1 MIYADHTTSGRLRIC
16 MVKIGL
22 LQQETIKEECGSN
35 NAYSLVAFNNKQ
47 FTFELVEESVAL
59 ANI

>member
-1 MIYADHTTSGRLRIC
+1 

-22 LQQETIKEECGSN
+22 LQQETNKEECGSN
-35 NAYSLVAFNNKQ
+35 NAYSLAAFNNKQ
-47 FTFELVEESVAL
+47 FTFKLVEESVAM